1 MRNITSMLFS
11 HKPSSDPE
19 ASFYEPLLSEHDRNI
34 ILPSPPTS
42 YEKYLYVKS
51 GRWLISIFGLL
62 SSTCLMTGM
71 WLFIVATGTYWF
83 SVFAAVSTVY
93 LYVSYLMVNCVG
105 KDFSL
110 RVHRN
115 IQKLN
120 STGCPAVDILL
131 PVCGEDFE
139 VIHNTWTYVT
149 ALDWPTK
156 TVYVLD
162 DKKDPK
168 IRDLAQRFGFN
179 YITRENNHMKKAGNL
194 RNAFT
199 KTTAPFFAIFDAD
212 FCPRPDY
219 LKEIMPYFSHD
230 GKIAIVQ
237 TPQFFE
243 VRPDQTWVE
252 RAAGSV
258 QELFYRFI
266 QVSRDTFGGAVCV
279 GTCAVYRRE
288 ALVPFGGTAEIGFS
302 EDVHTGFAVVDDGW
316 KLKYI
321 PLNLAKGVCP
331 YELKSFFSQQ
341 YRWALGSTT
350 LCTNP
355 HFWKSNLSFRQKACF
370 LSGMLYFQ
378 VTAFATVLATIP
390 GLIMLAR
397 FPEHVLWFNATFALP
412 SLIFGWILMPVW
424 SAQDYPFTVN
434 HLKVAQSY
442 SHLFAIRDKLMNTA
456 MLWESTGGA
465 GAATSSA
472 NRFLQGRILCGLVTA
487 FSLVFTYG
495 MTYYYVHHGY
505 ALVNF
510 LPGLFLTALNTL
522 TNLPFIINRRD

>member
-1 MRNITSMLFS
+1 
-11 HKPSSDPE
+11 
-19 ASFYEPLLSEHDRNI
+19 
-34 ILPSPPTS
+34 
-42 YEKYLYVKS
+42 
-51 GRWLISIFGLL
+51 
-62 SSTCLMTGM
+62 
-71 WLFIVATGTYWF
+71 
-83 SVFAAVSTVY
+83 
-93 LYVSYLMVNCVG
+93 MVNCVG

-139 VIHNTWTYVT
+139 VIHNTWTYVS

-162 DKKDPK
+162 DKKDDK
-168 IRDLAQRFGFN
+168 VRDLAQRFGFT
-179 YITRENNHMKKAGNL
+179 YITRKDNHMKKAGNL
-194 RNAFT
+194 RNAFH

-212 FCPRPDY
+212 FCPRSDY
-219 LKEIMPYFSHD
+219 LKEIMPYFAHD

-378 VTAFATVLATIP
+378 VTAFATVETAVEAMKASGLDGVNAHGTSWFFRETVGVSIP
-390 GLIMLAR
+390 AEARAAVVQAAAAEGLGDFVTVNTTTLKSWLVERWREAGKPDGSVADGTAFAGLIREYRETRL
-397 FPEHVLWFNATFALP
+397 
-412 SLIFGWILMPVW
+412 
-424 SAQDYPFTVN
+424 
-434 HLKVAQSY
+434 
-442 SHLFAIRDKLMNTA
+442 
-456 MLWESTGGA
+456 
-465 GAATSSA
+465 
-472 NRFLQGRILCGLVTA
+472 GRTTR
-487 FSLVFTYG
+487 S
-495 MTYYYVHHGY
+495 
-505 ALVNF
+505 
-510 LPGLFLTALNTL
+510 
-522 TNLPFIINRRD
+522 